1 MDPRFQ
7 LGGTNFILRSAIF
20 LLVFCGWTGAIS
32 VVIDLVMVAICKLS
46 SDFLDL
52 LLDSPRI
59 LVLVCLV
66 FLFIRRLLIAIP
78 IPVIWNCI
86 CVFLLVVKSRTCLL
100 VLSGRLVRI
109 LEWRGFILRSAI
121 FIVFVGGW
129 TGAVSILFILDSISI
144 LILDSIS
151 ILILDSISIL
161 ILDSISLV
169 VVRII
174 VFIVD
179 SVLFF
184 MGKLLSIL
192 LIVAKLFSFLGG
204 TCVLILGHSFVGFF
218 LVFGNSTLGFV
229 LMVRSPF
236 ILGRRVLFGSFDPAI
251 QRHSLPIWQ
260 LCFVGRCQLQHY
272 AIYYSDSILLERVLP
287 GGWHH

>member
-59 LVLVCLV
+59 IVLVCLV

-129 TGAVSILFILDSISI
+129 TGAVSILFILDSIG
-144 LILDSIS
+144 
-151 ILILDSISIL
+151 IL

-174 VFIVD
+174 VYLVD

-218 LVFGNSTLGFV
+218 LVFDNSTLGFV